1 MAKNIIRLTESD
13 LHKIVKESVQRALN
27 ENEFDAAQQ
36 RAEKIGEFIGYD
48 EAYRHLI
55 ALIANT
61 DGPQKVLEYAS
72 KLEKM
77 FYANGIV

>member
-13 LHKIVKESVQRALN
+13 LHRIVKESVGRMLK

-36 RAEKIGEFIGYD
+36 KAEKIGEFIGYD

-61 DGPQKVLEYAS
+61 DGAQKVMEYAS
-72 KLEKM
+72 KLEQM
-77 FYANGIV
+77 YYANGIV